1 MRIISHRRFSLCVR
15 VIVLI
20 SFCVH
25 IVSPMTIFAEEI
37 APENKS
43 VVLPEASASAS
54 SSSFIES
61 SEPFAFAQGEPVSVV
76 ISEVMWMGSNVSTA
90 DEWVEIVGTGIA
102 GSLESSPRSLSGW
115 TLRSVKDGGIEAV
128 IATFSVSA
136 TIGSGQYLV
145 VSNYS
150 KEVSRLAIDPAVTST
165 AMSVPNTKLLLRLR
179 DASGAL
185 MDEVDDGVGNPF
197 AGLNPSGGGT
207 KASMER
213 MDLQAAGTLPS
224 NWTSATE
231 SRGFDDGAPMFGTPG
246 FARSRPAADRWE
258 MSSASSF
265 PSSSSSS
272 STGVVIISS
281 SAVSFSSAISSNISS
296 SSIHVQPYM
305 KLKIHELLSNP
316 IGSDD
321 AEWIEVK
328 NHGSDPV
335 NLSGMTIR
343 VGTAGHR
350 VRGSSFAAAPKGT
363 PIGSTADKSGS
374 VVDGGGLIVIPKSAA
389 GFTLSNNGATVQ
401 LLSGSTVID
410 TFTYPSYPEGVS
422 AGRDDAYRL
431 SVTGYEGEEIS
442 PFCVP
447 TPGVENRIVAPDPRI
462 IIQSGNLTGQ
472 DPVTLNLTVEA
483 ASGSLAGGSCHFDFG
498 DGYLSD
504 SCNPASHTMKTIG
517 DYTINMVFTDYC
529 GTTVTR
535 SLTGAVAPKSFS
547 VRASGVQAKGSVATA
562 CIPSAFSGVSI
573 TELLPNPSGEEE
585 DGEWIELRNDT
596 EKGRSLCGWFLDDGP
611 GGSRPFSLAA
621 HELPPHSVI
630 ALPRNQSKI
639 ALNNDSDIA
648 RLIAPLPAGGTG
660 ALQTVLYNNAP
671 DDQSYAVNGSGSW
684 IWTPHA
690 TPGAQNRFQEASSVF
705 KSSAIRLSAAFP
717 NPKGPDTW
725 DEWIEISNTAGWPI
739 WLNGW
744 VIRNAQGKELD
755 LTGTV
760 LPKLST
766 KKIYLSRLKFILGN
780 EQETLQLLDQEGVV
794 RSILSWKNAKE
805 EVTQKQF
812 ISPEKKQSVLVRQ
825 IVDGN
830 TLLVQSGDDPESL
843 QRVRLLGVALP
854 LDSSV
859 SPEIASLK
867 IKKEYFIRSLILNK
881 KVDLEFDSIDKN
893 EEGILQAYL
902 WRDGVNIQQELLVR
916 GLAAVDPTAESS
928 RLQEYEVYESM
939 ARSLKEG
946 LWQSE
951 ILTAFVETQKEE
963 ADRWNAL
970 QTRGLTLKADQPE
983 GLIASGT
990 MLQLLPNQPSDLYVS
1005 INGNAFSLLSGSILL
1020 ASNQTIR
1027 AYAEARFTGRDP
1039 VRSAVLQKTFIAD
1052 TKAPKRAVRISEVYP
1067 SPLAGEVEWIEL
1079 ENRTAMPVSLG
1090 GWQLDDE
1097 AGKGSKPWMIPAD
1110 VHIPAYG
1117 RLLFPMATT
1126 KLSLSNS
1133 GDEVRL
1139 LYPTGKVADS
1149 IAFKSVKKGRAVA
1162 WNSLTASICLTDA
1175 PTPLE
1180 LNTCFI
1186 QNKKSVQKK
1195 AKEKVQKKKSYIIK
1209 NLEVSR
1215 EKNMASMRN
1224 KGLYDSLLAQTSGY
1238 KNIEAYV
1245 SVFTL
1250 KDLFILC
1257 LVALSGFGILF
1268 WFRKKS

>member
-1 MRIISHRRFSLCVR
+1 MQDRS
-15 VIVLI
+15 
-20 SFCVH
+20 
-25 IVSPMTIFAEEI
+25 
-37 APENKS
+37 
-43 VVLPEASASAS
+43 
-54 SSSFIES
+54 
-61 SEPFAFAQGEPVSVV
+61 
-76 ISEVMWMGSNVSTA
+76 
-90 DEWVEIVGTGIA
+90 
-102 GSLESSPRSLSGW
+102 GSLPRSLSGW
-115 TLRSVKDGGIEAV
+115 TLRSVKDGGTETV
-128 IATFSVSA
+128 IATLPASA
-136 TIGSGQYLV
+136 SIGSGQYLV

-165 AMSVPNTKLLLRLR
+165 AMSVPNTKLLMRLR

-185 MDEVDDGVGNPF
+185 IDEVDDGVGNPF

-213 MDLQAAGTLPS
+213 MDLRAAGTLSS

-231 SRGFDDGAPMFGTPG
+231 SRGFDEGAPILGTPG
-246 FARSRPAADRWE
+246 FSISRAPVAASQT
-258 MSSASSF
+258 SSA
-265 PSSSSSS
+265 SSSS
-272 STGVVIISS
+272 STGAVILSSSTASFSSLSSSIISS
-281 SAVSFSSAISSNISS
+281 T
-296 SSIHVQPYM
+296 SIHVQTYM

-328 NHGSDPV
+328 NQGSDPV

-350 VRGSSFAAAPKGT
+350 VRGSSFAAA
-363 PIGSTADKSGS
+363 TADKSGS

-401 LLSGSTVID
+401 LLSGSIVID

-422 AGRDDAYRL
+422 AGRDDGYRL
-431 SVTGYEGEEIS
+431 SVTGYEGEEIF

-447 TPGVENRIVAPDPRI
+447 TPGMDNRIVAPEPQI

-472 DPVTLNLTVEA
+472 NPVTLNLTVEE
-483 ASGSLAGGSCHFDFG
+483 ASGALAGGSCRFDFG
-498 DGYLSD
+498 DGYVSD

-535 SLTGAVAPKSFS
+535 SLTGTVIPKSFS
-547 VRASGVQAKGSVATA
+547 VRASGVQAKGSVAPVCT
-562 CIPSAFSGVSI
+562 PTAFSGVSI
-573 TELLPNPSGEEE
+573 TELLPNPSGDEE

-596 EKGRSLCGWFLDDGP
+596 EKSRPLCGWFLDDGL
-611 GGSRPFSLAA
+611 GGSKAFPLAA
-621 HELPPHSVI
+621 YELPPRSVV
-630 ALPRNQSKI
+630 ALARKQSKV
-639 ALNNDSDIA
+639 ALNNDSDMA

-660 ALQTVLYNNAP
+660 VLQTVLYNNAP

-684 IWTPHA
+684 IWTPHV
-690 TPGAQNRFQEASSVF
+690 TPGSENRFQEASSAF
-705 KSSAIRLSAAFP
+705 RASPIRISAAFP

-744 VIRNAQGKELD
+744 SIRNTQGKELD

-766 KKIYLSRLKFILGN
+766 KKIHLSRLKFILGN

-794 RSILSWKNAKE
+794 RSILTWKNAKE
-805 EVTQKQF
+805 EMTQRPF
-812 ISPEKKQSVLVRQ
+812 ISTKARQSVLVRQ
-825 IVDGN
+825 ILDDDM
-830 TLLVQSGDDPESL
+830 LLVQAGDDPEHL
-843 QRVRLLGVALP
+843 EKIRLLGVTVPMLSQGS
-854 LDSSV
+854 LDNLSIN
-859 SPEIASLK
+859 ENRK
-867 IKKEYFIRSLILNK
+867 YFIRSLIINK
-881 KVDLEFDSIDKN
+881 KVDLEFDSLEKDADDIM
-893 EEGILQAYL
+893 QAYV
-902 WRDGVNIQQELLVR
+902 WKDGKNLQQELLVR
-916 GLAAVDPTAESS
+916 GLVTVDPYVQSG
-928 RLQEYEVYESM
+928 RIQEYEVYEAM
-939 ARSLKEG
+939 AKTLKEG

-951 ILTAFVETQKEE
+951 ILTAFAETQKEE
-963 ADRWNAL
+963 AERWNTL

-983 GLIASGT
+983 GVIASGT
-990 MLQLLPNQPSDLYVS
+990 ILKLLANQPSNLYVS
-1005 INGNAFSLLSGSILL
+1005 INNAPFSILSGSILL

-1027 AYAEARFTGRDP
+1027 AYAEVSFSGRDAI
-1039 VRSAVLQKTFIAD
+1039 RSAVIQKTFIAD
-1052 TKAPKRAVRISEVYP
+1052 IKAPKRAIRISEAYP

-1079 ENRTAMPVSLG
+1079 ENRTPEPVSLG

-1110 VHIPAYG
+1110 VRIPAYG

-1133 GDEVRL
+1133 GDDVRL
-1139 LYPTGKVADS
+1139 LYPTGKVADNMS
-1149 IAFKSVKKGRAVA
+1149 FKSVKKGRAVA
-1162 WNSLTASICLTDA
+1162 WNPLTASICLTDT

-1195 AKEKVQKKKSYIIK
+1195 AKKKGLK
-1209 NLEVSR
+1209 NKLNTVNNSEFSIA
-1215 EKNMASMRN
+1215 KNMAAMRN
-1224 KGLYDSLLAQTSGY
+1224 KGLYDSLLAQTLGH
-1238 KNIEAYV
+1238 KNVEAYV